1 MKSFYLKILLL
12 ISPHIYSQANI
23 SIDTSNMLNNYH
35 NDTIIKNEIQK
46 AEIII
51 ENKISILLSKF
62 IKINKTKGVEAYCI
76 QIYNGHDRKEA
87 IDSKYKFIRLF
98 PDIKPVTYERVN
110 PNWKV
115 RAGKFRTRLEAQKYE
130 SKIKKY
136 FHNCFISKTVLKKI

>member
-1 MKSFYLKILLL
+1 MKVLSVL
-12 ISPHIYSQANI
+12 
-23 SIDTSNMLNNYH
+23 
-35 NDTIIKNEIQK
+35 EK

-51 ENKISILLSKF
+51 ENKISILLSKY
-62 IKINKTKGVEAYCI
+62 IKINKTKGVEVYCI
-76 QIYNGHDRKEA
+76 QIYNGNDRKEA
-87 IDSKYKFIRLF
+87 IDTKYKFIRLF